1 MSRGGGRGGGRGGRG
16 GRRGGGGPQLPW
28 EGEDVDARPSELF
41 PAYSVPEA
49 KPLTSQETRSVSAF
63 LLLRHQ
69 IHDGPLYTT
78 RKLYTAADSA
88 FSSSHKHYGQAQLN
102 AKYAAGGGGA
112 RTKANQDPFTAVP
125 TYAQRFL
132 RAERTLPDFGA
143 RPYCPEFVPKELHA
157 TFEGADGPGGG
168 AAGGGRKRKRGF
180 QLSSIRALPTA
191 EDVFGITLPEDEWD
205 EEAGGEDAT
214 KRRLEALSR
223 MGREPEGEEAE
234 MGEDDEAE
242 EEEQDE
248 EYDDEDAG
256 DYNAEEYFENGDDM
270 DDDGGDDDQGGDAH

>member
-16 GRRGGGGPQLPW
+16 GRRGGGPQLPW

-41 PAYSVPEA
+41 PAYTVPDA
-49 KPLTSQETRSVSAF
+49 KSLTPHESRSVSAF

-78 RKLYTAADSA
+78 RKLYTASNSA
-88 FSSSHKHYGQAQLN
+88 FSSSQKHYGQAQLN

-125 TYAQRFL
+125 TYAQRFV

-168 AAGGGRKRKRGF
+168 SKKRKRF

-205 EEAGGEDAT
+205 EDAGEDAT
-214 KRRLEALSR
+214 KRRLEALNR
-223 MGREPEGEEAE
+223 IGREPEGEEAE
-234 MGEDDEAE
+234 MGEDEEAE

-270 DDDGGDDDQGGDAH
+270 DDDGGDDDQGGDAY

>member
-1 MSRGGGRGGGRGGRG
+1 MPEADGNGY
-16 GRRGGGGPQLPW
+16 
-28 EGEDVDARPSELF
+28 

-112 RTKANQDPFTAVP
+112 RTKANQDPFTA
-125 TYAQRFL
+125 
-132 RAERTLPDFGA
+132 
-143 RPYCPEFVPKELHA
+143 
-157 TFEGADGPGGG
+157 
-168 AAGGGRKRKRGF
+168 
-180 QLSSIRALPTA
+180 
-191 EDVFGITLPEDEWD
+191 DEWD

-270 DDDGGDDDQGGDAH
+270 DDDGGDDDQGGDAY